1 MDIKHKNGMEDKEM
15 MGRNLAFSRIS
26 RLESS
31 MSEKSNFYDD
41 PHFLF
46 ILLNL
51 FLYHHTLSNRLRHIR
66 SSLRNDMKS

>member
-1 MDIKHKNGMEDKEM
+1 MDIKQKNGMEDKEM

-51 FLYHHTLSNRLRHIR
+51 FLYHHTLSNRLNTLDLHFKII
-66 SSLRNDMKS
+66 